1 MMSPSY
7 QQEEFSG
14 AYACAAAAVD
24 GAKVFP
30 PTQPDRRL
38 DVDADS
44 LRQLTIADA
53 ASWLKAAGW
62 SAAPEEHERF
72 VRFTKNT
79 EEGLAEVDLPRRP
92 DFRDYLLRM
101 AEVIDIAATVE
112 ARPHAEILREIRRAG
127 VDTLRLRFEGG
138 MANQGRVK
146 AENGAG
152 LFQGV
157 RDLLLAGACATVERR
172 SLFARRKPDQAMQF
186 LQHVCLTPPEAGS
199 FTVVVES
206 PVIPHLHGQSS
217 LWADDDPQPPFER
230 RVMRTLAASVEAVI
244 RASEQASL
252 SQQIEPFVQA
262 IEVGVTAN
270 LCEALSSLLRAMEG
284 STLEAR
290 FGWARNRPLPPVVP
304 GPLRLL
310 PDTIPI
316 LDAVA
321 REFRARE
328 PQPDFELRGP
338 ILELASEDPTR
349 GGKLTIGG
357 ALDNRVVRVRVPVGC
372 VEYARALKVHSDN

>member
-1 MMSPSY
+1 MTPR
-7 QQEEFSG
+7 G
-14 AYACAAAAVD
+14 
-24 GAKVFP
+24 
-30 PTQPDRRL
+30 L
-38 DVDADS
+38 DTES
-44 LRQLTIADA
+44 LRQLTLADTV
-53 ASWLKAAGW
+53 SWLKAAGW
-62 SAAPEEHERF
+62 SASPEEHERF

-79 EEGLAEVDLPRRP
+79 DEGLAEIDLPRRP

-112 ARPHAEILREIRRAG
+112 ARPHSEILREIRRAG

-138 MANQGRVK
+138 IANQGRVK

-186 LQHVCLTPPEAGS
+186 LQHVCFSPPEAGS
-199 FTVVVES
+199 FTVLVES
-206 PVIPHLHGQSS
+206 PVIPHLQGQHLFGSE
-217 LWADDDPQPPFER
+217 DPEPPFER
-230 RVMRTLAASVEAVI
+230 RAMQTLAASVEAVI

-270 LCEALSSLLRAMEG
+270 LCEALSGVLRAMEG

-290 FGWARNRPLPPVVP
+290 FGWARNRPLPPFVP
-304 GPLRLL
+304 TPLRLL
-310 PDTIPI
+310 PESIPI

-321 REFRARE
+321 KEFRARE

-338 ILELASEDPTR
+338 ILELASEDPSL
-349 GGKLTIGG
+349 GGTLTIGG
-357 ALDNRVVRVRVPVGC
+357 ALDNRVVRVRVQVSRAD
-372 VEYARALKVHSDN
+372 YARALKAHEEKRVVLTEGELVREGRSFALRNARNFSVEMDE